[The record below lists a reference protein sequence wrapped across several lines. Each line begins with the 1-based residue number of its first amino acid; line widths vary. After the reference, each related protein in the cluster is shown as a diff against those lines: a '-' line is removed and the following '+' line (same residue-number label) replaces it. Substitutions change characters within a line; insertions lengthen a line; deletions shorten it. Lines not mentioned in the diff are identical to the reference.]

1 MKMPLI
7 APACCGL
14 LTAMAMMTVATP
26 AVAQDEPEYQD
37 DIVIT
42 GHYGRLPSDVESASQ
57 HVSYADLDLSDRED
71 RAELRRRISLTAR
84 YLCDRL
90 GEDDS
95 SSTLAPSCRETATRD
110 ALARV
115 GKIEAHFAPRG
126 TAWIAPARWQAP
138 YPDDWEHEYR

>member
-14 LTAMAMMTVATP
+14 LTAVAMMAVATP
-26 AVAQDEPEYQD
+26 AMAQDDQEYQE

-57 HVSYADLDLSDRED
+57 HVSYADLDLSYRED
-71 RAELRRRISLTAR
+71 RQVLKHRIQLTAR

-95 SSTLAPSCRETATRD
+95 SSMLQPSCREAATRD

-115 GKIEAHFAPRG
+115 GTVEAHFAPRG
-126 TAWIAPARWQAP
+126 TAWIAPARWEAP
-138 YPDDWEHEYR
+138 YPGDWEASYP

>member
-1 MKMPLI
+1 MKLPLN

-14 LTAMAMMTVATP
+14 AAAIAMMAVATP
-26 AVAQDEPEYQD
+26 AMAQDDDGYQD

-42 GHYGRLPSDVESASQ
+42 GHYGRLPDNIQSASQ
-57 HVSYADLDLSDRED
+57 HVSYADLDLSYRED

-95 SSTLAPSCRETATRD
+95 SALLEPSCREAATRD
-110 ALARV
+110 ALRRV
-115 GKIEAHFAPRG
+115 GRIEAHFAPRG
-126 TAWIAPARWQAP
+126 TAWVAPARWQAP
-138 YPDDWEHEYR
+138 YPDDWEHEYP